1 MTPLVSLWL
10 PILLSAVGVFLGSS
24 VLHMFTG
31 WHKSDYLKVPNEDR
45 VMDMLRPLAIPPG
58 DYMMPR
64 PESTEQMRSHAFVEK
79 FKKGPVMMFTVMP
92 GGSMAMGKNFIQWFL
107 FSVVVGIFAALVAG
121 SALPPG
127 AGSRAA
133 FHFAGL
139 TAFVAYTLALWPM
152 SWQPS
157 PPMSPIS
164 PRSSARPTG
173 PASCSWWSTSRP
185 IPRRRSTGSD
195 SRSSDP
201 RSAMS
206 CGSAGPS

>member
-31 WHKSDYLKVPNEDR
+31 WHKSDYRQVPNEDR

-64 PESTEQMRSHAFVEK
+64 PESTEQMRSPAFVEK

-107 FSVVVGIFAALVAG
+107 FSVVVGLLGTIVAG
-121 SALPPG
+121 NALPPG

-133 FHFAGL
+133 LPFAGIP
-139 TAFVAYTLALWPM
+139 AFVASDPA
-152 SWQPS
+152 
-157 PPMSPIS
+157 
-164 PRSSARPTG
+164 TG
-173 PASCSWWSTSRP
+173 PTSTRYCRQR
-185 IPRRRSTGSD
+185 IPRLHI
-195 SRSSDP
+195 SRD
-201 RSAMS
+201 RQ
-206 CGSAGPS
+206 